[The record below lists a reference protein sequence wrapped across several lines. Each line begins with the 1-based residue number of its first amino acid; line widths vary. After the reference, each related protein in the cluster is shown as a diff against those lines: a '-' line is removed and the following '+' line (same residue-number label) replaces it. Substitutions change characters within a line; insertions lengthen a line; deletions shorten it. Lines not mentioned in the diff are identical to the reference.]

1 MRILITTDSFPPG
14 CGGSGWSTYELA
26 RGLRDRGHT
35 VVLMQP
41 RPGEPRD
48 TLHAYDGF
56 QVRRLAFAAPD
67 LPFVRNYFKHERLT
81 RLLEP
86 RIRRV
91 VREERIDIA
100 HGQHVLTC
108 PATVA
113 AARAERVPVVCTVR
127 DYWPI
132 CYWSDLIHDPRA
144 EALCPACSSAM
155 MTRCVRPR
163 AGAAWPL
170 ALPMIPYMGATL
182 RRKRRQLSDASAVVA
197 VSTAIARDL
206 AQRAPELRRTRIE
219 IIPNPVDVAALAEI
233 RAEPPDRA
241 ADPYAIYVGKL
252 APNKGVAKLF
262 AAIERAQL
270 RWPLVVVG
278 DGPDRAALERLGA
291 AARVPVSFTGW
302 LDRDDALAK
311 LRAASL
317 LVFPSHGPESLSRV
331 LLEASA
337 LGVPIAAM
345 DTGGTSDI
353 VEHDVTGLLARST
366 DELGDAVAKLAGDP
380 ALRARLGAAARSKV
394 AATFDTPRVVGRLE
408 DLYRS
413 LLAERR
419 A

>member
-1 MRILITTDSFPPG
+1 
-14 CGGSGWSTYELA
+14 
-26 RGLRDRGHT
+26 
-35 VVLMQP
+35 
-41 RPGEPRD
+41 
-48 TLHAYDGF
+48 
-56 QVRRLAFAAPD
+56 
-67 LPFVRNYFKHERLT
+67 
-81 RLLEP
+81 
-86 RIRRV
+86 
-91 VREERIDIA
+91 
-100 HGQHVLTC
+100 
-108 PATVA
+108 
-113 AARAERVPVVCTVR
+113 
-127 DYWPI
+127 
-132 CYWSDLIHDPRA
+132 
-144 EALCPACSSAM
+144 
-155 MTRCVRPR
+155 
-163 AGAAWPL
+163 
-170 ALPMIPYMGATL
+170 MIPYMGATL

-206 AQRAPELRRTRIE
+206 AQRAPELRRTRVE

-311 LRAASL
+311 LSAASL

-380 ALRARLGAAARSKV
+380 ALRARLAAAARSKV

-408 DLYRS
+408 DLSRS
-413 LLAERR
+413 SRRAGTSHSPVARVRRIGTPRQRPGAPPAPPERR
-419 A
+419 RGADHPTANRPGRRPGGPGAGRRPARGATRPVPDVPLRGATRHDRPGSQHGLSAVR